1 MAGDP
6 RLTRSRCASPDVHL
20 NDEALAVAAMLL
32 LTRSTFT
39 ETIDPNRAFDELTRA
54 LEMVALANAPF
65 VRNIAAEIQLNSRVS
80 RLDPEA
86 RLARADR
93 LLVSWHRAGDVP
105 RVFNPSRRSSRC
117 STRIANQATLCSST
131 RSSTATTFPHRTGA
145 KGVAGERAASWAW
158 PIRTAM
164 AMRPTR
170 AKVGRR
176 RIASAHV
183 HERQASTAAGLGR
196 DHGGREIQ
204 RARP

>member
-1 MAGDP
+1 VAGDP

-93 LLVSWHRAGDVP
+93 LLISWHRAGDVP
-105 RVFNPSRRSSRC
+105 RVFNTLATIITLLDADRQSGDIVFVDEVINSHNVSPSDWGERGSRRAGRV
-117 STRIANQATLCSST
+117 L
-131 RSSTATTFPHRTGA
+131 
-145 KGVAGERAASWAW
+145 GVADSHRHGDEANEGKGRAATDRIG
-158 PIRTAM
+158 P
-164 AMRPTR
+164 RPR
-170 AKVGRR
+170 APSINGRR
-176 RIASAHV
+176 PRS
-183 HERQASTAAGLGR
+183 RPRWPR
-196 DHGGREIQ
+196 D
-204 RARP
+204 PTC